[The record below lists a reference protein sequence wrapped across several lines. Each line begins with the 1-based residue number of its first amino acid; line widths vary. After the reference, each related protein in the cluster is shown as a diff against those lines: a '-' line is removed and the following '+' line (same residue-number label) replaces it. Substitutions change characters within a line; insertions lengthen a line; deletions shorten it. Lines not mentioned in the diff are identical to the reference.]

1 MTGISQNT
9 RRLLHW
15 IGSGLAVVGI
25 GFVVVKLAQYRDQ
38 VDLGKLAGPDWLML
52 MLLVVVCGLSG
63 ILLALAWR
71 ALLQHQGVV
80 ISFQTAVRIYGVSQI
95 AKYVPSNVV
104 HLLGRQALASAEE
117 LPTWPVAKSTLWELG
132 CLPYAALLCAPLA
145 LPLLDRAIAPWSA
158 ALLFAAVLL
167 LGFGAAYRLAGAAVG
182 RALTY
187 QLVYLII
194 SGVQFLIVLM
204 LLVPSAVLAPM
215 AAAICGA
222 YVLAWVAGF
231 LTPGAPA
238 GVGVRELVLY
248 LLLSHIV
255 SQPDLLAAVVL
266 ARMVSVCGDVVFYF
280 GAVSTRPRVNVD
292 ALS

>member
-1 MTGISQNT
+1 MSGISQNT

-25 GFVVVKLAQYRDQ
+25 GFVVLKLAQYRDQ
-38 VDLGKLAGPDWLML
+38 IDLGKLAGPDWLTL
-52 MLLVVVCGLSG
+52 LLLVMVCGLSG
-63 ILLALAWR
+63 VLLALAWR
-71 ALLQHQGVV
+71 ALLRHVGVT
-80 ISFQTAVRIYGVSQI
+80 ISFPTAVRIYGISQI

-117 LPTWPVAKSTLWELG
+117 LPNWPVAKSTLWELG

-145 LPLLDRAIAPWSA
+145 LPLLDGAVAPWTA
-158 ALLFAAVLL
+158 VLLFAAVLL
-167 LGFGAAYRLAGAAVG
+167 LGIGAAYRWIGAAVG
-182 RALTY
+182 RAVTC
-187 QLVYLII
+187 QLVYLIVA
-194 SGVQFLIVLM
+194 GAQFLVVLM
-204 LLVPSAVLAPM
+204 LLVPGAALAPI
-215 AAAICGA
+215 APAVCGA

-238 GVGVRELVLY
+238 GVGVREFVLY
-248 LLLSHIV
+248 LLLSHMV

-266 ARMVSVCGDVVFYF
+266 ARMVSVCGDVLFYL
-280 GAVSTRPRVNVD
+280 GAVSARPRVNVD